1 MIDNFYKTIDSFYKN
16 TGNIT
21 DNNPSYFT
29 ASIIIIIL
37 IIIILSMSMQTEF
50 KRVNKQWHIYKC
62 HPKYV
67 FIGGLIHK
75 HPEMDRMTYTAHNI
89 GECIGKTL
97 SEPLSDAYKKM
108 NNIRDVD
115 SSRILNIDSMISSI
129 IETSTSVAN
138 YANKITNTLYNVYGN
153 LSDVAD
159 DNAKTI
165 NNLFVNINVYFDQV
179 KTVLSS
185 VKEYYSELLQLI
197 INYHQGKQKKYEKKR
212 RFPWG
217 YKVQSENIVVQNMM
231 HKTLNVR
238 LIHNN

>member
-29 ASIIIIIL
+29 ATVIIIIL
-37 IIIILSMSMQTEF
+37 VIIILSLSMQTEF

-89 GECIGKTL
+89 GECIGGTL
-97 SEPLSDAYKKM
+97 AGPLNDAYKKM
-108 NNIRDVD
+108 DKIKDAD
-115 SSRILNIDSMISSI
+115 ASRIVNIDSMISTVIS
-129 IETSTSVAN
+129 TSMSVAN
-138 YANKITNTLYNVYGN
+138 YANKITSTLYNIYGN
-153 LSDVAD
+153 LASDAK
-159 DNAKTI
+159 DNAETI
-165 NNLFVNINVYFDQV
+165 NKLFDNLDTYFQQV
-179 KTVLSS
+179 TTVLNAF
-185 VKEYYSELLQLI
+185 VDYYREILQLI
-197 INYHQGKQKKYEKKR
+197 VNYHQGKQNRYEKKR

-217 YKVQSENIVVQNMM
+217 YLSTIRKYRGAKHDAQDLKRKIDS
-231 HKTLNVR
+231 
-238 LIHNN
+238 